1 MSSKFFGNKT
11 LKQANNSKG
20 VKPKFSNQNKRKTT
34 AVRKAGR
41 GK

>member
-11 LKQANNSKG
+11 LKQADKSKG
-20 VKPKFSNQNKRKTT
+20 SKPKFNTQNKQKTA

>member
-11 LKQANNSKG
+11 VKQSENKKG
-20 VKPKFSNQNKRKTT
+20 GKSKFSNQNKRKTT

>member
-11 LKQANNSKG
+11 LKQSNKSKG
-20 VKPKFSNQNKRKTT
+20 SKPKFNNLNKRKTT
-34 AVRKAGR
+34 SVRKAGR

>member
-11 LKQANNSKG
+11 IKQTASKKG
-20 VKPKFSNQNKRKTT
+20 AKSKFSNQNNRKST
-34 AVRKAGR
+34 AVRKTGR